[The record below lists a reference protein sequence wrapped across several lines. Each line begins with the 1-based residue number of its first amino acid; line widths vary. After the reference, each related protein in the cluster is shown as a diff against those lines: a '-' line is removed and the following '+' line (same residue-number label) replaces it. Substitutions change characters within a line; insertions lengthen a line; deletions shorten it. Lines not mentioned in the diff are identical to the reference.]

1 MNMKRWISISVLVL
15 LMFFTI
21 ACSSD
26 HTQEEYNQ
34 LLTEKNNLQTQYD
47 ELSSLF
53 DPLYTGNQ
61 EIQQAIDDLN
71 GLIADRVFNDD
82 IYNVLASE
90 SYQGSNLQDQRLW
103 GTYSTDRD
111 NEELLILY
119 SSGLMINLRMS
130 TGSEGQYDL
139 SNGSYSFNPNNNQLS
154 LNSSGSI
161 NVYKANFTDTGIYLK
176 LIDGLSYK
184 EWTWIR
190 LK

>member
-1 MNMKRWISISVLVL
+1 MKRWISISVLVL

-26 HTQEEYNQ
+26 HKQEEYNQ
-34 LLTEKNNLQTQYD
+34 LLTEKNDLQTQYD
-47 ELSSLF
+47 ELSSLY